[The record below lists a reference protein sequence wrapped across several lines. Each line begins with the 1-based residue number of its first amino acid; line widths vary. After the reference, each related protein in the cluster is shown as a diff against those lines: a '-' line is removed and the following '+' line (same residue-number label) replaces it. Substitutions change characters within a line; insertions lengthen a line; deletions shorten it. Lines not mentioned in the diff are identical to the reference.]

1 MNICIVTVG
10 TRGDVQPFVALAR
23 ELQARGHKAS
33 ICTSAHFAP
42 FVRSYGIACRPMR
55 ADMMALTQSEEGRR
69 MLGGNP
75 LAIMSNMKKLVLPMM
90 RTMLEDMWSACQDAD
105 VLLCHPKALGGYD
118 IAEKLGI
125 PMIAS
130 HPVPI
135 IAPTGLFTNP
145 ILPFSSRLAWLNQLS
160 YRINH
165 YMTASFIGT
174 VNQWREQMLELPN
187 RKAGTDTLQLHGRPV
202 PILYGCSPSV
212 MPIDPAWKDHV
223 CMSGFWYLEEKQVW
237 EPSLEL
243 ASFINSE
250 NPPIAISFSSM
261 PLKDPGRM
269 LSMLQEACRQ
279 TKQRA
284 VIISGWSGMTV
295 PHDNLLF
302 GIEEVP
308 HSWLFEKV
316 AGIIHH
322 GGAGTTAAGLR
333 AGKPMLISPFS
344 GDQPFWAR
352 RMHELGVATAPLREK
367 EMSVERLSYRIRDMT
382 TNTAMQQQ
390 AKQLAALIHK
400 ENGVSV
406 AADYI
411 EQQVSR
417 RA

>member
-1 MNICIVTVG
+1 
-10 TRGDVQPFVALAR
+10 
-23 ELQARGHKAS
+23 
-33 ICTSAHFAP
+33 
-42 FVRSYGIACRPMR
+42 
-55 ADMMALTQSEEGRR
+55 
-69 MLGGNP
+69 
-75 LAIMSNMKKLVLPMM
+75 
-90 RTMLEDMWSACQDAD
+90 
-105 VLLCHPKALGGYD
+105 
-118 IAEKLGI
+118 
-125 PMIAS
+125 
-130 HPVPI
+130 
-135 IAPTGLFTNP
+135 
-145 ILPFSSRLAWLNQLS
+145 
-160 YRINH
+160 
-165 YMTASFIGT
+165 
-174 VNQWREQMLELPN
+174 
-187 RKAGTDTLQLHGRPV
+187 
-202 PILYGCSPSV
+202 
-212 MPIDPAWKDHV
+212 
-223 CMSGFWYLEEKQVW
+223 MSGFWYLEEKQVW
-237 EPSLEL
+237 EPPLDL
-243 ASFINSE
+243 AGFIDSDS
-250 NPPIAISFSSM
+250 PPIAISYSSM

-269 LSMLQEACRQ
+269 LHLLQEACRQ

-295 PHDNLLF
+295 PHDDLLI

-367 EMSVERLSYRIRDMT
+367 EMSVERLSDRIRDMT

>member
-1 MNICIVTVG
+1 MNICIITVG

-55 ADMMALTQSEEGRR
+55 ADMMALTQSEEGKR

-90 RTMLEDMWSACQDAD
+90 KTMLEDMWSASQDAD

-160 YRINH
+160 YRINR

-174 VNQWREQMLELPN
+174 VNQWREQMLELPK
-187 RKAGTDTLQLHGRPV
+187 RKTGTDTLQLHGRPV
-202 PILYGCSPSV
+202 PVLYGCSPSV
-212 MPIDPAWKDHV
+212 MPIDPAWQDHV

-237 EPSLEL
+237 EPPLDL
-243 ASFINSE
+243 AGFIDSE
-250 NPPIAISFSSM
+250 NPPIAISYSSM
-261 PLKDPGRM
+261 PLKEPG
-269 LSMLQEACRQ
+269 
-279 TKQRA
+279 
-284 VIISGWSGMTV
+284 
-295 PHDNLLF
+295 
-302 GIEEVP
+302 
-308 HSWLFEKV
+308 
-316 AGIIHH
+316 
-322 GGAGTTAAGLR
+322 
-333 AGKPMLISPFS
+333 
-344 GDQPFWAR
+344 
-352 RMHELGVATAPLREK
+352 
-367 EMSVERLSYRIRDMT
+367 
-382 TNTAMQQQ
+382 
-390 AKQLAALIHK
+390 
-400 ENGVSV
+400 
-406 AADYI
+406 
-411 EQQVSR
+411 
-417 RA
+417 